1 MNSKVLLRIAAG
13 LILIHLLG
21 HSVGHAGWDAPED
34 PKMQEVVTVMK
45 SYKGEFMGA
54 TQSMAD
60 YYNGYSLMLFVL
72 YGMTIFLLWFLSGF
86 VREQPVIAGSLLYT
100 IGTSYLLFGVI
111 EFVYFFPF
119 AGSISFLAG
128 VLTLIAVAVA
138 RKL

>member
-1 MNSKVLLRIAAG
+1 MKSKLLLRVAAI

-21 HSVGHAGWDAPED
+21 HSVGHSGWDRPKD

-60 YYNGYSLMLFVL
+60 YYNGYSLMMFVL
-72 YGMTIFLLWFLSGF
+72 YGMSIILLWLLSRI
-86 VREQPVIAGSLLYT
+86 VKEHPVITGNILYT
-100 IGTSYLLFGVI
+100 VGTAYLIFGVI

-119 AGSISFLAG
+119 AGAMSFFAG
-128 VLTLIAVAVA
+128 VLTLVAVAVA
-138 RKL
+138 RK